1 LKRGYFDMYGERKIW
16 DIDFVGV
23 LALDG
28 EVSTGRNS
36 IIINRN
42 NNLQFYIRI
51 ISRASENFPRQIKDV
66 CGFAEDLANWG
77 FDDDTTLPT
86 LARKEALRDFLT
98 RYILFFQV
106 ELRKPNGTTEFHI
119 ARNIH
124 VVKRSDTFSFDTRLD
139 ALPIFSE
146 ETTERTQDLFEQQL
160 FNRKYVG
167 DNKNISNDSDDT
179 PSMILWRHGHDKQ
192 EYTLYGQFNKHDYA
206 TGGFRFHPASTH
218 VQKLNL
224 QFEYIMDSYQHDQVL
239 FMDSNQCRELQKLLD
254 EQGEVLGNFAE
265 MEQALKQTAASVDA
279 PVLNTEMTN
288 SKNTEENHE
297 IDKEFEFMKL
307 LENECKRMGL
317 YYDIRDLYNFHTAM
331 KTGGLVILAGMS
343 GTGKSKLVQC
353 YANAL
358 KLGKAQMLFIPVR
371 PFWQDDADVIG
382 YLDTLHNVYRP
393 GDSGLMNLLT
403 RAANEYPD
411 DLHIVCFDEMNLAR
425 VEHYFSQ
432 FLSVL
437 ELEENKRFLKLYNDE
452 YSSRI
457 YNQNVFPSTV
467 RIGSNVIFVG
477 TVNLDEST
485 YHFSDKVLDRANVI
499 TLKIKPYHDVFKLE
513 EERAREITS
522 SSSRENSFSYDTY
535 SSFRR
540 IERDISLSSFESQ
553 FLWDLHEELQKCGRN
568 IGIGWRIVRQISTFL
583 KNLPANSPLTREE
596 AFDLQVVQ
604 RVLTK
609 IRGSEEQ
616 FIELLGRYNVDTK
629 EVDNSAFLHLLS
641 IMPDLYTFELTKKV
655 IVDKSKEL
663 RLYGHTV

>member
-1 LKRGYFDMYGERKIW
+1 MKRGYFDMYGDRKMW

-23 LALDG
+23 LAVDG

-42 NNLQFYIRI
+42 NNLQFYIEI
-51 ISRASENFPRQIKDV
+51 ISSPPENFPRQIKDV

-77 FDDDTTLPT
+77 FDDNTTLPHP
-86 LARKEALRDFLT
+86 ARKEALRDFLN

-106 ELRKPNGTTEFHI
+106 ELRKPTGTTEYHI

-124 VVKRSDTFSFDTRLD
+124 VVKKSDSFHSDTILD
-139 ALPIFSE
+139 AIPIFSE
-146 ETTERTQDLFEQQL
+146 ETTERTQELFEQQL

-167 DNKNISNDSDDT
+167 DNKNISNDDDDT
-179 PSMILWRHGHDKQ
+179 PSMILWRHGQDKQ
-192 EYTLYGQFNKHDYA
+192 EYTLYGQFNMHDYA
-206 TGGFRFHPASTH
+206 AGGFRFHPASTQIH
-218 VQKLNL
+218 KINL
-224 QFEYIMDSYQHDQVL
+224 QLEYIMDSYLHDQVL
-239 FMDSNQCRELQKLLD
+239 FMDSNNCNKLQKMLD
-254 EQGEVLGNFAE
+254 GNGEVLGNFEE
-265 MEQALKQTAASVDA
+265 MEQTVMQTAASVDA
-279 PVLNTEMTN
+279 PVLNTETTI
-288 SKNTEENHE
+288 TEDKQET
-297 IDKEFEFMKL
+297 DKELEFMKL
-307 LENECKRMGL
+307 FENECKRMGL
-317 YYDIRDLYNFHTAM
+317 YYDIKDLYNFHTAM

-343 GTGKSKLVQC
+343 GTGKTKLVQC

-358 KLGKAQMLFIPVR
+358 KLGKSQMLFIPVR

-452 YSSRI
+452 FSTRI

-499 TLKIKPYHDVFKLE
+499 TLKIQPYNDVLRLK
-513 EERAREITS
+513 EERNKEESLSNR
-522 SSSRENSFSYDTY
+522 RENSFSYDTY
-535 SSFRR
+535 TSFRR
-540 IERDISLSSFESQ
+540 MEREISLSSFESQ

-609 IRGSEEQ
+609 LRGSEEQ
-616 FIELLGRYNVDTK
+616 FTDLLCRYNIDKK
-629 EVDNSAFLHLLS
+629 EVENSAFLDLLS
-641 IMPDLYTFELTKKV
+641 TMPDSYIFERTQKE